1 MKILKVNKLRG
12 PNIWA
17 NYPVLEAWVDLE
29 EMKDTSSEM
38 IPGFNERLMGWL
50 PTMVEHRCS
59 IGERGGF
66 FVRLRRGTYMAH
78 ILEHVTLE
86 LQSLSG
92 TPVGFGRARETNT
105 DGIYKV
111 AIAYKEEK
119 LALACLDKAF
129 ELIQAAIHDTPLDVN
144 AVVSELK
151 EYAYD
156 VCLGPST
163 RSIVDAAK
171 AKNIPWRRLNE
182 GSLVQLG
189 YGVHQRRIC
198 TAETDSTSAIAES
211 IAQDKELTRT
221 LLRSIGIP
229 TPEGRSVESAEDAWE
244 AAEDIGL
251 PVVVKPQYGNHGRG
265 VATNLQTRQQVVA
278 AYEAARQEGRSIIVE
293 RHAPGDDYRMLVV
306 GGKLVA
312 AARREPAHVI
322 GDGQSTVQ
330 KLIDKVNEDPRR
342 SDGHSTSLSLIK
354 IDPVALGVLMDQG
367 MTPDTI
373 PPVGKK
379 VLIRRNANL
388 STGGTAADV
397 TDQVHPDV
405 ARHAV
410 EAARIIGLD
419 IAGVDMVVQ
428 DISQPLQGQR
438 GVIVEVNAGPGL
450 RMHIEPSSGSP
461 RPVGESIIEMMYPGQ
476 TNGRI
481 PVISITGVNGKT
493 TTTRLTAH
501 IVASTGKKVGMTCTD
516 GIYVGGRRID
526 SGDCSGPQSARSVL
540 MNPFVE
546 AAVLETARGGI
557 LREGLGFDFCD
568 VGIVT
573 NIGEGDHLGLS
584 DIETIE
590 QLAKVKRCI
599 IEAVHKNGFGVL
611 KANDPLTAEMAEKC
625 KGRVIFFAI
634 DENDPVLS
642 DHRLKGQRVV
652 FVRNGMI
659 VIAEGAE
666 ETALTTL
673 DKIPLTH
680 QGRILFQVEN
690 VLASVAAC
698 WGAGLSIAQ
707 IVIGLE
713 SFSAHMDKVPGR
725 FNLLDVHGATV
736 VADYGHNSSSL
747 LAIIEALGQ
756 FPHGHRTVVYSAAG
770 DRRDV
775 DMIRQGE
782 ILADHFDRIILY
794 EDQYLRGRKP
804 GEISSIF
811 KRGMDSGK
819 RVKEVYDFIGWEKA
833 VEHALTLIQA
843 GDLMLLQADTIDET
857 VQYLQRAM
865 EHNQLGR
872 EIDLNSA
879 LETKPTAHSPSPDSV
894 PADPVTNKA
903 TSNKSAT

>member
-86 LQSLSG
+86 LQSLAG

-111 AIAYKEEK
+111 AIAFKEEK
-119 LALACLDKAF
+119 LALACLDRAF
-129 ELIQAAIHDTPLDVN
+129 ELIQAAINDTPYDV
-144 AVVSELK
+144 AKVAAELK
-151 EYAYD
+151 EFAYD

-171 AKNIPWRRLNE
+171 AKSIPWRRLNE

-189 YGVHQRRIC
+189 YGIYQRRIC

-211 IAQDKELTRT
+211 IAQDKELTRS

-229 TPEGRSVESAEDAWE
+229 TPEGRAVESAEDAWE

-265 VATNLQTRQQVVA
+265 VATNLQSQEQVIA
-278 AYEAARQEGRSIIVE
+278 AYNAAREEGRSIVVE

-354 IDPVALGVLMDQG
+354 IDAVALGVLLAQG

-379 VLIRRNANL
+379 VLVRRNANL

-397 TDQVHPDV
+397 TDEVHPDV
-405 ARHAV
+405 ARHAI
-410 EAARIIGLD
+410 EAARVVGLD
-419 IAGVDMVVQ
+419 IAGVDMVAQ

-450 RMHIEPSSGSP
+450 RMHIEPSSGKP
-461 RPVGESIIEMMYPGQ
+461 RPVGESILDMMFPG
-476 TNGRI
+476 TSNGRI
-481 PVISITGVNGKT
+481 PIISVTGVNGKT
-493 TTTRLTAH
+493 TTTRLIAH
-501 IVASTGKKVGMTCTD
+501 LVASSGKKVGMTCTD

-590 QLAKVKRCI
+590 QLSKVKRCI

-634 DENDPVLS
+634 DENDPVLTN
-642 DHRLKGQRVV
+642 HRVKGERVV
-652 FVRNGMI
+652 FVRNGRI
-659 VIAEGAE
+659 FTAEGAE
-666 ETALTTL
+666 ETPLTTL
-673 DKIPLTH
+673 DQIPLTH
-680 QGRILFQVEN
+680 QGRIQFQVEN

-698 WGAGLSIAQ
+698 WGVGMSVEQ
-707 IVIGLE
+707 IVLGLE

-725 FNLLDVHGATV
+725 FNLLEVHGATV
-736 VADYGHNSSSL
+736 IADYGHNSSSL
-747 LAIIEALGQ
+747 LAIIEALEQ
-756 FPHGHRTVVYSAAG
+756 FPHSHRTVVYSAAG
-770 DRRDV
+770 DRRDI

-782 ILADHFDRIILY
+782 ILADHFDRVILY

-819 RVKEVYDFIGWEKA
+819 RVKEVYDFVGWEKA
-833 VEHALTLIQA
+833 VEHALNLIKA
-843 GDLMLLQADTIDET
+843 GELMLLQADTIDET
-857 VQYLQRAM
+857 VQYLQRAI

-879 LETKPTAHSPSPDSV
+879 LDANPTAQSPDQGSSASAPVSNPSSSKRSV
-894 PADPVTNKA
+894 N
-903 TSNKSAT
+903 

>member
-278 AYEAARQEGRSIIVE
+278 AYEAARQECRSIIVE

-833 VEHALTLIQA
+833 VEHALNLIQA

-903 TSNKSAT
+903 TSDKSAT

>member
-29 EMKDTSSEM
+29 ELKDTSSEM
-38 IPGFNERLMGWL
+38 IPGFNERLMAWL

-59 IGERGGF
+59 VGERGGF

-86 LQSLSG
+86 LQSLAG
-92 TPVGFGRARETNT
+92 TPVGFGRARETAV

-111 AIAYKEEK
+111 AIAYKEEQ
-119 LALACLDKAF
+119 LGLVCIDKAF
-129 ELIQAAIHDTPLDVN
+129 ELIMAAIHDTPYDIEK
-144 AVVSELK
+144 VVTELK

-171 AKNIPWRRLNE
+171 ARGIPWRRLND

-198 TAETDSTSAIAES
+198 TAESDSTSAIAES
-211 IAQDKELTRT
+211 IAQDKDLTRM
-221 LLRSIGIP
+221 LLRSIGVP
-229 TPEGRSVESAEDAWE
+229 TPEGRPVESAEDAWE
-244 AAEDIGL
+244 AAEDIGM

-265 VATNLQTRQQVVA
+265 VATNLQSKEQVMA
-278 AYEAARQEGRSIIVE
+278 AYQAAREEGRSIVVE

-330 KLIDKVNEDPRR
+330 QLIDKVNEDPRR
-342 SDGHSTSLSLIK
+342 SDGHSTSLSMIK
-354 IDPVALGVLMDQG
+354 IDAVALGVLLEQG

-373 PPVGKK
+373 PPLGKK

-388 STGGTAADV
+388 STGGTATDV
-397 TDQVHPDV
+397 TDMVHPDV

-410 EAARIIGLD
+410 EAARVIGLD
-419 IAGVDMVVQ
+419 IAGVDIVAQ

-450 RMHIEPSSGSP
+450 RMHIEPSAGSP
-461 RPVGESIIEMMYPGQ
+461 RPVGQSIIDMMFPGES
-476 TNGRI
+476 NGRI
-481 PVISITGVNGKT
+481 PIVSVTGVNGKT
-493 TTTRLTAH
+493 TTTRLIAH
-501 IVASTGKKVGMTCTD
+501 IIASTNKKVGMTCTD

-526 SGDCSGPQSARSVL
+526 SGDCSGPQSCRSIL

-573 NIGEGDHLGLS
+573 NIGEGDHLGLA
-584 DIETIE
+584 DVDTVE
-590 QLAKVKRCI
+590 QLARVKRCV
-599 IEAVHKNGFGVL
+599 IEAVHKSGFGIL
-611 KANDPLTAEMAEKC
+611 KANDPMTAEMAERC

-634 DENDPVLS
+634 DENDSVLS
-642 DHRLKGQRVV
+642 AHRAKGERVC
-652 FVRNGMI
+652 FVRDGII
-659 VIAEGAE
+659 VMAEGNS
-666 ETALTTL
+666 ETGLTTL

-680 QGRILFQVEN
+680 NGRIQFQVEN

-698 WGAGLSIAQ
+698 WGLGMPTSQIAC
-707 IVIGLE
+707 GLE

-725 FNLLDVHGATV
+725 FNLLEFHGATV
-736 VADYGHNSSSL
+736 VADYGHNASSL
-747 LAIIEALGQ
+747 LAIIDALSQ
-756 FPHGHRTVVYSAAG
+756 FPQGHRTVVYSAAG
-770 DRRDV
+770 DRRDI

-804 GEISSIF
+804 GEIAAIF
-811 KRGMDSGK
+811 KQGMDGGK
-819 RVKEVYDFIGWEKA
+819 RVKEIYEVTGWPNA
-833 VEHALTLIQA
+833 VDRALKLIKA
-843 GDLMLLQADTIDET
+843 GDLMLLQADSIDET
-857 VQYLQRAM
+857 VQYLQRAI
-865 EHNQLGR
+865 EHENLGR
-872 EIDLNSA
+872 EIDMDSA
-879 LETKPTAHSPSPDSV
+879 LDTNET
-894 PADPVTNKA
+894 PA
-903 TSNKSAT
+903 KSATVSIQGANAPTVR

>member
-265 VATNLQTRQQVVA
+265 VATNLQTREQVVA
-278 AYEAARQEGRSIIVE
+278 AYEAARQEGRSIVVE

-397 TDQVHPDV
+397 TDHVHPDV
-405 ARHAV
+405 ARHAI

-481 PVISITGVNGKT
+481 PIISITGVNGKT